1 MSTPAGWYPDPQ
13 AAGQQRYWDGNAW
26 TEHQAPLVQ
35 QPQPTQPNQPTQPTQ
50 PTEPAWTAP
59 QPGVGSAPASAPLAA
74 TEKKPFWRRTWVLV
88 TAAVFVVLIGVGAA
102 SGSGDTADT
111 SAKDTDN
118 AKVEQGTTSDTPTE
132 APSTPDVTEAAD
144 PSPSPSE
151 TPEPTKTPKPK
162 PSFTASQEQAIGAA
176 KDYLDFS
183 AFSRSGLIGQLS
195 SKYGSGF
202 SKADAIFAVNHL
214 TVDWNEQAVR
224 SAKDYLSMTHFSR
237 SGLIQQ
243 LSSKY
248 GSGYTVAQATYAA
261 NHVGL

>member
-1 MSTPAGWYPDPQ
+1 VSTPAGWYPDPH
-13 AAGQQRYWDGNAW
+13 AEDQQRYWDGNAW

-35 QPQPTQPNQPTQPTQ
+35 QQPTRPTPPGQPTWS
-50 PTEPAWTAP
+50 AAP
-59 QPGVGSAPASAPLAA
+59 QGVADAPTAPLAA
-74 TEKKPFWRRTWVLV
+74 KQKKPLWRRTWVLV
-88 TAAVFVVLIGVGAA
+88 AAGVIVVFIGIGAA
-102 SGSGDTADT
+102 SGSSDTTDT
-111 SAKDTDN
+111 SAKDTNN
-118 AKVEQGTTSDTPTE
+118 ATVEQDKTSDTTPE

-144 PSPSPSE
+144 PSPTPTE
-151 TPEPTKTPKPK
+151 TPEPTKATKATKPK

-183 AFSRSGLIGQLS
+183 AFSRSGLINQLS

-214 TVDWNEQAVR
+214 TVNWNEQAVR

-237 SGLIQQ
+237 AGLIQQ

>member
-13 AAGQQRYWDGNAW
+13 AEGQQRYWDGNAW

-35 QPQPTQPNQPTQPTQ
+35 QPQPTQP
-50 PTEPAWTAP
+50 TEPAWAAP
-59 QPGVGSAPASAPLAA
+59 QPGVASAQDAPRAA
-74 TEKKPFWRRTWVLV
+74 QQKKPFWRRTWVVV
-88 TAAVFVVLIGVGAA
+88 TAAVIVVLIGVSAA
-102 SGSGDTADT
+102 SGSGDTDT

-118 AKVEQGTTSDTPTE
+118 AKVEQDKTSDTPVETP
-132 APSTPDVTEAAD
+132 ATPDVTEAAD
-144 PSPSPSE
+144 PSPSPTE
-151 TPEPTKTPKPK
+151 TPEPTKTTEPK

-183 AFSRSGLIGQLS
+183 AFSRAGLIGQLS

-202 SKADAIFAVNHL
+202 SKADATFAVNHI
-214 TVDWNEQAVR
+214 TVNWNEQAVR

>member
-1 MSTPAGWYPDPQ
+1 MSTPAGWYPDLQ
-13 AAGQQRYWDGNAW
+13 AEGQQRYWDGNAW

-35 QPQPTQPNQPTQPTQ
+35 QAQPHQPTQP
-50 PTEPAWTAP
+50 AWSAP
-59 QPGVGSAPASAPLAA
+59 QQSAPYAA
-74 TEKKPFWRRTWVLV
+74 AQPVGAKQKKPFWRRTWVLV
-88 TAAVFVVLIGVGAA
+88 TAGVLVAFIAIGAA
-102 SGSGDTADT
+102 SGSSDPKDT
-111 SAKDTDN
+111 SAKDTN
-118 AKVEQGTTSDTPTE
+118 AADVQKDETSGTAAE
-132 APSTPDVTEAAD
+132 APSTPDVTEAVD
-144 PSPSPSE
+144 PEPTPTE

-162 PSFTASQEQAIGAA
+162 PSYTASQEQAIGAA

-202 SKADAIFAVNHL
+202 SKADAIFAVNHI
-214 TVDWNEQAVR
+214 TVNWNEQAVR

-237 SGLIQQ
+237 AGLIQQ